1 MFKYDPI
8 TTATIVIVLLVV
20 SSILY
25 DKWYSLK
32 VFKSLFIGKRVSCVV
47 NGYWVKGSV
56 IEFDHKRAT
65 IALDNLYP
73 TVRGLSDIYI
83 D

>member
-1 MFKYDPI
+1 MLNP
-8 TTATIVIVLLVV
+8 VIMAIGVFIFLAV
-20 SSILY
+20 SVSLY
-25 DKWYSLK
+25 DRWYSMK

-47 NGYWVKGSV
+47 NGYWVKGSI